1 MALALHKRA
10 IGVFEDSKNTENAV
24 NALRE
29 ASFPMDN
36 VLVATQD
43 NIPPEMESPDSEFL
57 ENRTVEGLG
66 KGVMSGTVFGAI
78 AGLFSGLTTLF
89 LPGLGPIA
97 VVGPVATIAGLTA
110 AGSFYGALGGAIVGT
125 IAGDKFTAGQ
135 ANIYHQHLTQ
145 GHYLVRLEGTD
156 EQIAQAESILMEH
169 GIQEWQLYES
179 TDNS

>member
-1 MALALHKRA
+1 MSLLVQKRA
-10 IGVFEDSKNTENAV
+10 IGVFEDSQSTENALK
-24 NALRE
+24 ALRE
-29 ASFPMDN
+29 AGFSMDN
-36 VLVATQD
+36 ILVATQD

-66 KGVMSGTVFGAI
+66 KGVMNGTVFGAI

-89 LPGLGPIA
+89 LPGLGPIS
-97 VVGPVATIAGLTA
+97 VVGPVAAIAGLTA

-125 IAGDKFTAGQ
+125 IAGDKLTEGQ

-145 GHYLVRLEGTD
+145 GHYLVRLEGT
-156 EQIAQAESILMEH
+156 EEEITQAESILRQH

-179 TDNS
+179 TDH

>member
-1 MALALHKRA
+1 MALALQTRA
-10 IGVFEDSKNTENAV
+10 IGVFEDSQTTENAL

-29 ASFPMDN
+29 AGFSMDN
-36 VLVATQD
+36 ILVATQD
-43 NIPPEMESPDSEFL
+43 NIPDEMESPDSEFL
-57 ENRTVEGLG
+57 ENRTVEGLS
-66 KGVMSGTVFGAI
+66 KGVMNGTVFGAI

-125 IAGDKFTAGQ
+125 VAGDKFTEGQ

-145 GHYLVRLEGTD
+145 GHYLVRLEGTE
-156 EQIAQAESILMEH
+156 EQIAQAESILREH
-169 GIQEWQLYES
+169 GIQEWQLYPDTE
-179 TDNS
+179 NY

>member
-1 MALALHKRA
+1 MALALQKRA
-10 IGVFEDSKNTENAV
+10 IGVFEDSQTTENAL

-29 ASFPMDN
+29 SGFSMEN
-36 VLVATQD
+36 ILVATQD
-43 NIPPEMESPDSEFL
+43 NIPDDMESPDSEFL

-66 KGVMSGTVFGAI
+66 KGVLNGTVFGAI

-97 VVGPVATIAGLTA
+97 IVGPVATIAGLTA

-125 IAGDKFTAGQ
+125 VAGDKLTTGQ

-156 EQIAQAESILMEH
+156 EEISQAEAILSQH
-169 GIQEWQLYES
+169 DIQEWQRYQS
-179 TDNS
+179 NDT

>member
-1 MALALHKRA
+1 MALAVQKRA
-10 IGVFEDSKNTENAV
+10 IGVFENNQTTEKAL

-29 ASFPMDN
+29 AGFSMDN
-36 VLVATQD
+36 ILVVTQD
-43 NIPPEMESPDSEFL
+43 NIPDEMESPDSEFL

-66 KGVMSGTVFGAI
+66 KGVMNGTVFGAV

-125 IAGDKFTAGQ
+125 VASDKFTEGQ

-145 GHYLVRLEGTD
+145 GHYLIRLEGT
-156 EQIAQAESILMEH
+156 EAEITQAESILREH
-169 GIQEWQLYES
+169 GIQEWQLYQS
-179 TDNS
+179 TDN

>member
-1 MALALHKRA
+1 MALALTHRA
-10 IGVFEDSKNTENAV
+10 IGVFESAETTETAL

-29 ASFPMDN
+29 AGFSMDN

-43 NIPPEMESPDSEFL
+43 NIPDDMESPDSEFL

-66 KGVMSGTVFGAI
+66 KGVINGTVFGAI

-125 IAGDKFTAGQ
+125 VAGDKFTEGQ

-145 GHYLVRLEGTD
+145 GHYLIRVEGPEEEITK
-156 EQIAQAESILMEH
+156 AASILNQYN
-169 GIQEWQLYES
+169 IQEWQLYQA
-179 TDNS
+179 TD